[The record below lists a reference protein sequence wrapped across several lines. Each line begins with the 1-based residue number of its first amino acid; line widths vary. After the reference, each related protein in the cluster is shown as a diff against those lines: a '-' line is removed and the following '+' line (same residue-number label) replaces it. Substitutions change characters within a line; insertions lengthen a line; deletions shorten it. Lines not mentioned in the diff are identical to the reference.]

1 MHPALTFDRIHD
13 FNGNVE
19 RISVRARIEAFFSIS
34 WWSSWFAK
42 KASKP
47 VQEFHDL
54 LSQLYQAILADPAIL
69 NGMTMREYE
78 EFSEAVRLLT
88 KLKAIYEKA
97 EYFENVKLE
106 NLLDATLQLSYSV
119 EAEIRTAVYAGQKRA
134 KTDDALKEAL
144 SETSKRSIIAK
155 LDR

>member
-1 MHPALTFDRIHD
+1 
-13 FNGNVE
+13 
-19 RISVRARIEAFFSIS
+19 
-34 WWSSWFAK
+34 
-42 KASKP
+42 
-47 VQEFHDL
+47 
-54 LSQLYQAILADPAIL
+54 
-69 NGMTMREYE
+69 MREYE